1 MLTEALIPGTDDW
14 YLVELGKELGANFP
28 RIAMLESYRD
38 GTFVVPVEA
47 DPAVREAYKKFARKA
62 RLTIADTIVTQV
74 VGRQDLRGFRTA
86 AENDANGDREAA
98 RLMRQNDLDVQFS
111 EAFDKKAQHGVSFGV
126 VAIDPVTG
134 EPFGKILD
142 SWSVA
147 VRMSEIRPMQV
158 DAAIIASW
166 DPFNQQ
172 DVLTLLRPGYMRV
185 AVKPGKQS
193 TIPRDG
199 TQWEPGLA
207 WEWTGGPIP
216 LGFTERV
223 PVVRWS
229 NPHGLGEYE
238 NHIDSIDRITEDI
251 LQRLTITAMQ
261 AFRQRAV
268 TPGDGRALPS
278 HYPDD
283 HPESPGEPID
293 YDEIYKGGPA
303 ALWFLPEGA
312 KIWESSPT
320 DISSLIN
327 AEDKDIEHLAAVT
340 GTPLFSVSPA
350 ENQSA
355 EGAKLSR
362 ETIRTK
368 VRDRNKRDG
377 RSATEF
383 MSLLFE
389 ANGDQ
394 QRADRTEI
402 VSMWGPMEHIS
413 MAEAA
418 EAARAARDGGMSLR
432 GINEHIYQ
440 MTPDE
445 MQQEEMSIRDE
456 QFQNSLMGVTVDA
469 GNGQNAGPPRAAET
483 VADRAAPPAAA
494 RAVGELQPV
503 E

>member
-1 MLTEALIPGTDDW
+1 MLTEATIPGTDDW
-14 YLVELGKELGANFP
+14 YLVELGKQLGSNFP
-28 RIAMLESYRD
+28 RIKELESYRD
-38 GTFVVPVEA
+38 GSFVVPVEA
-47 DPAVREAYKKFARKA
+47 DPAVREAYKKFAKKA

-86 AENDANGDREAA
+86 AENDANGDREAS
-98 RLMRQNDLDVQFS
+98 RLMRINDLDVQFA
-111 EAFDKKAQHGVSFGV
+111 EALDKKAEHGEAFGV
-126 VAIDPVTG
+126 VAVDPESG
-134 EPFGKILD
+134 EPIGKIMD

-147 VRMSEIRPMQV
+147 VRMSAVRPMQV
-158 DAAIIASW
+158 DAALIASW
-166 DPFNQQ
+166 DPFNEQ
-172 DVLTLLRPGYMRV
+172 DVLTLLRPGFMRV

-193 TIPRDG
+193 TIPTDG
-199 TQWEPGLA
+199 TEWEPGMS
-207 WEWTGGPIP
+207 WDWTGAPMA

-223 PVVRWS
+223 PVVRWA
-229 NPHGLGEYE
+229 NPRGLGEYE

-251 LQRLTITAMQ
+251 LQRLTITAIQ

-268 TPGDGRALPS
+268 TPGEKQPLPS

-283 HPESPGEPID
+283 HPTSPGEPID

-312 KIWESSPT
+312 KIWESAPT
-320 DISSLIN
+320 DISGLIQ

-350 ENQSA
+350 DNQSA

-368 VRDRNKRDG
+368 VRDRNRRDG
-377 RSATEF
+377 RSAADF

-402 VSMWGPMEHIS
+402 VTMWGPMEHVS
-413 MAEAA
+413 KAEVA

-440 MTPDE
+440 MSPDE
-445 MQQEEMSIRDE
+445 MQQEEMSVRDE
-456 QFQNSLMGVTVDA
+456 QFQMSLTEVNANA
-469 GNGQNAGPPRAAET
+469 GNGQDAGPPRATET
-483 VADRAAPPAAA
+483 VADGTAAPDPAGDLG
-494 RAVGELQPV
+494 RLQPV

>member
-1 MLTEALIPGTDDW
+1 MLSEALIPGTDDW
-14 YLVELGKELGANFP
+14 YLVELGKDLGSNFP

-47 DPAVREAYKKFARKA
+47 DPAVREAYKKFAKKA

-86 AENDANGDREAA
+86 AENDANGDREAS
-98 RLMRQNDLDVQFS
+98 RLMRQNDLDVQFI
-111 EAFDKKAQHGVSFGV
+111 EAFDKKAQHGASFGV
-126 VAIDPVTG
+126 VAIDPVSG

-147 VRMSEIRPMQV
+147 VRMSEIRPLQV
-158 DAAIIASW
+158 DAAVIATW

-199 TQWEPGLA
+199 TEWEPGLS
-207 WEWTGGPIP
+207 WDWTSGPIQ
-216 LGFTERV
+216 LGFTNRV
-223 PVVRWS
+223 PVVKWA
-229 NPHGLGEYE
+229 NPGSLGEYE

-268 TPGDGRALPS
+268 TPGEKSPLPS

-283 HPESPGEPID
+283 HPDSPGEPID

-312 KIWESSPT
+312 SIWESAPT
-320 DISSLIN
+320 DISGLIN

-368 VRDRNKRDG
+368 VRDRNRRDG
-377 RSATEF
+377 RTACEF

-389 ANGDQ
+389 ANKDQ

-402 VSMWGPMEHIS
+402 VAMWGPMEYIS
-413 MAEAA
+413 KAEVADQ
-418 EAARAARDGGMSLR
+418 ARAARQGGMSLR

-440 MTPDE
+440 MTPEE
-445 MQQEEMSIRDE
+445 MQQEELSKRDE
-456 QFQNSLMGVTVDA
+456 QFQDSLVEVTSDGVDGSNARASREAQAVVD
-469 GNGQNAGPPRAAET
+469 G
-483 VADRAAPPAAA
+483 AAA
-494 RAVGELQPV
+494 SDSAGSVGELQPV